1 MTSAGR
7 AMVPLALRG
16 GGVGG
21 GSPGG
26 RRSRRGDE
34 PLRPGARASALA
46 GVWARCAQHPR
57 VAGFGPGARTS
68 AHRPHLPAGTA
79 PGFALPAASRPGKLP
94 PPRRP
99 RGAGPVGGFPG
110 LLRAP
115 GPRRTSAP
123 RQVGRFRRYSRKR
136 SSGLA
141 QDAAARA
148 PSSRSSPGV
157 PSVSSSSP
165 GSFEPPTALA
175 GGTQVGGLAVRP
187 EAKRG
192 RTSGVPEGRGRRPPA
207 SRGLLRCP
215 GGGGASGLRG
225 VARPP
230 VGSRGAHAEGTGRST
245 GCL

>member
-1 MTSAGR
+1 MGQVR
-7 AMVPLALRG
+7 A
-16 GGVGG
+16 
-21 GSPGG
+21 
-26 RRSRRGDE
+26 
-34 PLRPGARASALA
+34 ASA
-46 GVWARCAQHPR
+46 P
-57 VAGFGPGARTS
+57 
-68 AHRPHLPAGTA
+68 RPHLPAGTA
-79 PGFALPAASRPGKLP
+79 PGFALPAASCRLLPRKAAAAETPGH
-94 PPRRP
+94 RP
-99 RGAGPVGGFPG
+99 RGG
-110 LLRAP
+110 LPRPSPCP

-165 GSFEPPTALA
+165 GSFAPPTALA

>member
-1 MTSAGR
+1 M
-7 AMVPLALRG
+7 
-16 GGVGG
+16 
-21 GSPGG
+21 
-26 RRSRRGDE
+26 
-34 PLRPGARASALA
+34 A
-46 GVWARCAQHPR
+46 GVPAVGMSRFDQVRARPR
-57 VAGFGPGARTS
+57 MPGFGPGARS
-68 AHRPHLPAGTA
+68 IRAPPAPARGNRPQLRASCRLLPRKAAAAET
-79 PGFALPAASRPGKLP
+79 PG
-94 PPRRP
+94 RRP
-99 RGAGPVGGFPG
+99 RGG
-110 LLRAP
+110 LPRPSPCP

-165 GSFEPPTALA
+165 GSFEPPMALA

-207 SRGLLRCP
+207 SRGLLRCR